1 MHLQVWFVDGSAKTA
16 LPKEDLGKF
25 HSGDC
30 YIILYTYHSGE
41 KREEFYLTYWIGKD
55 SIPVISL
62 SLFPTVIYNAP
73 YFFFEMDITH
83 LTIFKFSFLT
93 FSGHSPICNVFCF
106 FACDHHTICWM
117 PWWCVF
123 IDTFLTFLSFLCII
137 FCHN

>member
-73 YFFFEMDITH
+73 YFFFRNGYNAPYY
-83 LTIFKFSFLT
+83 F
-93 FSGHSPICNVFCF
+93 
-106 FACDHHTICWM
+106 
-117 PWWCVF
+117 
-123 IDTFLTFLSFLCII
+123 
-137 FCHN
+137 